1 MYATSLIGR
10 SLSLTTYH
18 QASSHHGEDIIEE
31 GSFSSSLTSSSNGSN
46 LAATTAAPTDFAS
59 FAASPEARSPI
70 QIRRYP
76 RSKSP
81 TPQLRRLNS
90 SYL

>member
-46 LAATTAAPTDFAS
+46 MAPAAAPTDFAS